1 MNPPVKASSVWREM
15 PFIKGSKG
23 PGRLRELT
31 QILSASAD
39 QARERRTRV
48 LAHDW
53 ARRRLCLIF
62 GYSDANHWNGYVPGK
77 TLPPDVRSDELRPNP
92 SPHRAALVQL
102 LRDVHEYEQTGQLP
116 EGAITE
122 TEQLTLAAGE

>member
-1 MNPPVKASSVWREM
+1 MENPAKASSVWREM
-15 PFIKGSKG
+15 PFIKGHKG

-31 QILSASAD
+31 IILAASAE
-39 QARERRTRV
+39 QARVRRARV
-48 LAHDW
+48 LAHEW

-62 GYSDANHWNGYVPGK
+62 GYKDANHWNGYVPGK
-77 TLPPDVRSDELRPNP
+77 TLPPDIGSDELRPNT

-102 LRDVHEYEQTGQLP
+102 IRDVDHFERTGELP
-116 EGAITE
+116 ASAITD